1 MKLHT
6 LKPAEGSV
14 KNNKRLGRGQGSGG
28 STAGRGH
35 KGAQSR
41 SGNSKK
47 SGFEGGQMPLQ
58 RRIPKRG
65 FNNTKFKE
73 EVQIVN
79 INDITKLSVKEIT
92 PEVLYKEGLIKSQFL
107 PVKLLAVGDINDAID
122 VVVDAISTTAKEKI
136 IKAGGS
142 VTLRA

>member
-1 MKLHT
+1 
-6 LKPAEGSV
+6 
-14 KNNKRLGRGQGSGG
+14 
-28 STAGRGH
+28 
-35 KGAQSR
+35 
-41 SGNSKK
+41 
-47 SGFEGGQMPLQ
+47 MPLQ

-73 EVQIVN
+73 EVQVVN

-107 PVKLLAVGDINDAID
+107 PVKLLAVGDINDAIA
-122 VVVDAISTTAKEKI
+122 VVVDAISTTAKDKI